1 MKKFIKHV
9 SCELGDHLLD
19 YLILITA
26 GVFFIVFLQSFS
38 SNRILM
44 FVTLTAFCSF
54 YIIWGITHHAKSQT
68 LHLKNMIEYILIAF
82 TILFIVRLI
91 LL

>member
-1 MKKFIKHV
+1 
-9 SCELGDHLLD
+9 
-19 YLILITA
+19 
-26 GVFFIVFLQSFS
+26 
-38 SNRILM
+38 LM